1 MLAAENRSPPL
12 MSQIWER
19 KAFAARTNSAAGRAC
34 SPSSF
39 TILISRL
46 ISSDFVFSFCKTTSA
61 LALVPLRKLFLVD
74 MACTFMGAFRF
85 YIPRFGGLQAFTET
99 DKAERAATSDTA
111 ALAAKTEN
119 CDH

>member
-12 MSQIWER
+12 MSQILER

-39 TILISRL
+39 TILTSRL
-46 ISSDFVFSFCKTTSA
+46 ISSDFVFSFCNATS
-61 LALVPLRKLFLVD
+61 ALVPLRKLFLVD

-85 YIPRFGGLQAFTET
+85 YIPRFDGLQAFTET
-99 DKAERAATSDTA
+99 DKAEQ
-111 ALAAKTEN
+111 
-119 CDH
+119 